1 MLTSLNIADV
11 INNNI
16 NNKINYYRYTFD
28 IPTEIE
34 MQKDMED
41 ILKNK
46 KNPQYL
52 LPTFHRH
59 Y

>member
-16 NNKINYYRYTFD
+16 HNKINDYRSTLD

-41 ILKNK
+41 I
-46 KNPQYL
+46 
-52 LPTFHRH
+52 
-59 Y
+59 

>member
-16 NNKINYYRYTFD
+16 HNKINDYRFTLD
-28 IPTEIE
+28 IPTEIV

-41 ILKNK
+41 I
-46 KNPQYL
+46 
-52 LPTFHRH
+52 
-59 Y
+59 